1 MVTGFGDGAANQHNA
16 NMVYLQCTKSIAC
29 TPTAIQDLSSFLQQH
44 FYRTHKNIFLSLI
57 FCFCFLAILPNNKGP
72 INFLGYS
79 AK

>member
-44 FYRTHKNIFLSLI
+44 FYRTHKKHFFEFDFFVFVSWL
-57 FCFCFLAILPNNKGP
+57 FCQITKVL
-72 INFLGYS
+72 
-79 AK
+79 